1 MYYYCIHKGNETC
14 IKQFAITISYFIALV
29 ANITLPFGEDG
40 VVKSID
46 PAEVCQGSPLRNIY

>member
-1 MYYYCIHKGNETC
+1 M
-14 IKQFAITISYFIALV
+14 TISYFIALV

-46 PAEVCQGSPLRNIY
+46 PAEVCQGFPLRNIY